1 MVRYFPMAP
10 SLDLSR
16 DPYPLPDPWF
26 CEIFLYPYDPFSY
39 FVEVSP
45 SGYLLFATKKGL
57 KQTHCLVSLVSQ
69 HLLPKEEEFG

>member
-1 MVRYFPMAP
+1 MVHYFPIAP
-10 SLDLSR
+10 SLDLSQ
-16 DPYPLPDPWF
+16 DPYPRF